1 VRFHVLL
8 VCMTTMAAA
17 AAAARRP
24 LGAPPTSLPGA
35 LQFRLRGGG
44 GEEKTGSQG
53 TIRCSRLRGGGG
65 EEKTRSQRRRE
76 ARRLRKKLEGG
87 GSGGG
92 GEGGGGGGGEHKPAS
107 AMARLNAASSM
118 RWQEKRVTVLSWE
131 TNVRLLSDEDI
142 GITEFVKPKRKGTG
156 GILKMGWSD
165 FRVQEI
171 RQRDGQPVVLSH
183 TRQPGDPPPGRGSP
197 ILSFVLAKA
206 GYDTVSAVS
215 HLSQYARI
223 PRDRFKHAGIKDK
236 SAVTVQEITVQLDSS
251 QWQNQVYK
259 LLNASAS
266 FPRIIVGN
274 PEFVRGHLQ
283 ACPRTISSKPWT
295 LFAQTSLG
303 NPA

>member
-1 VRFHVLL
+1 MVGVRCHVLL
-8 VCMTTMAAA
+8 LCVAMA

-35 LQFRLRGGG
+35 LRF
-44 GEEKTGSQG
+44 
-53 TIRCSRLRGGGG
+53 RLRGGGG
-65 EEKTRSQRRRE
+65 EEKTRSQGTIRCSRLLGGGGEEKTRSQRRRQ
-76 ARRLRKKLEGG
+76 ARRLRKRQVGSSSG
-87 GSGGG
+87 GSG
-92 GEGGGGGGGEHKPAS
+92 GGGGGGGEHKPAS
-107 AMARLNAASSM
+107 AMARLNAASST
-118 RWQEKRVTVLSWE
+118 RWQEKREMVLSWE

-183 TRQPGDPPPGRGSP
+183 TRQPGDPPPGRPPP

-236 SAVTVQEITVQLDSS
+236 SAVTVQDITVQLDST
-251 QWQNQVYK
+251 QWRNQICK

-274 PEFVRGHLQ
+274 LEFVREHLQ
-283 ACPRTISSKPWT
+283 VSPNYPRNQRP
-295 LFAQTSLG
+295 
-303 NPA
+303 